1 MKMNK
6 LKHSSYLVI
15 TSIVLVSL
23 ISGYFIIQKVF
34 IKAPIYEMQDVRL
47 YGKPLLESKLG
58 IKLPQGTIIKHL
70 DVEGWQETD
79 LFVLLQVPDDAIEEY
94 VNGISA
100 TREPIN
106 APDLD
111 KDVDWWKIKKEN
123 SDFKLLQSTS
133 YTEYIIMKSQNDYV
147 SIYIKSWV
155 NLNDEE
161 WKMFN
166 KEN

>member
-1 MKMNK
+1 MKKSK
-6 LKHSSYLVI
+6 LKYSSYLVI
-15 TSIVLVSL
+15 TFIVLLSL

-34 IKAPIYEMQDVRL
+34 IKAPIYEMQNVRL
-47 YGKPLLESKLG
+47 HGKPLLESKLG

-70 DVEGWQETD
+70 DVEGWHETD
-79 LFVLLQVPDDAIEEY
+79 LFALLHVPDGAIEEY

-106 APDLD
+106 DPDLN

-123 SDFKLLQSTS
+123 SDFKLLQSTPS
-133 YTEYIIMKSQNDYV
+133 TEYIITKSQNNYV
-147 SIYIKSWV
+147 SIYLKSWIH
-155 NLNDEE
+155 LDDEE

-166 KEN
+166 RDN

>member
-1 MKMNK
+1 MKKSK
-6 LKHSSYLVI
+6 LKYSSYLVI
-15 TSIVLVSL
+15 TFIVLLSL
-23 ISGYFIIQKVF
+23 ILGYFIIQKVF
-34 IKAPIYEMQDVRL
+34 IKAPIYEMQNVRL

-70 DVEGWQETD
+70 DVEGWHETD
-79 LFVLLQVPDDAIEEY
+79 LFALLHVPDGAIVEY

-106 APDLD
+106 SPDLN

-123 SDFKLLQSTS
+123 SDFKLLQSTPS
-133 YTEYIIMKSQNDYV
+133 TEYLIMKSQNNCV

-155 NLNDEE
+155 KLNDEE